1 MQLKAEKEKADLKQA
16 QMQKEM
22 KDELERLRT
31 QFVFK
36 VYHKRIYS
44 NLKLTIALS
53 NKNWNL
59 PFVGL

>member
-1 MQLKAEKEKADLKQA
+1 MAEKEKADLKQA

-36 VYHKRIYS
+36 VYCKQFYS
-44 NLKLTIALS
+44 SSLKLTIALS
-53 NKNWNL
+53 NKNWNRPSVNL
-59 PFVGL
+59 